1 MKKIYLGQE
10 LLGKEIKT
18 YEAAVTESYSL
29 KDPPSVNVVPNS
41 AYNILMFVP
50 NTPAT
55 VAFAAKRR
63 IGQRGTVATENYAIP
78 KVPDVSQYQYDELR
92 FVTPKVHDRDGQDGL
107 KYCYEERLTMP
118 NGMHDFV
125 FFLNSQ
131 GGSVL
136 DNIYG
141 GYYFDIMP
149 RYRNDFMKDGVIT
162 ACMEVSTS
170 YNEDIEAKYRFNVWT
185 ITADKIKEDGTTTT
199 GFFTP
204 TQVICTCTNPMYNV
218 YAGFERPERPNEM
231 TLWIS
236 KKAETDISYFSNAT
250 DVIIEM
256 RGYVG

>member
-1 MKKIYLGQE
+1 MGMKKIYLGQE
-10 LLGKEIKT
+10 LLGKEINT
-18 YEAAVTESYSL
+18 YIGNATETNSL
-29 KDPPSVNVVPNS
+29 KNTPSVNVYNS
-41 AYNILMFVP
+41 LLFFIP
-50 NTPAT
+50 NTPYSAVWT
-55 VAFAAKRR
+55 NKRR
-63 IGQRGTVATENYAIP
+63 VGGNGNIGNTPYYIP
-78 KVPDVSQYQYDELR
+78 KIPNTSQYNELR
-92 FVTPKVHDRDGQDGL
+92 FVTPKVHDRDGQDGQ
-107 KYCYEERLTMP
+107 KYLYEERFAAP
-118 NGMHDFV
+118 DGMHDFV
-125 FFLNSQ
+125 YFLNSQ
-131 GGSVL
+131 GSVVL

-170 YNEDIEAKYRFNVWT
+170 YGNQDIEAKYRFNVWS
-185 ITADKIKEDGTTTT
+185 ITADKIKEDGTTTV

-236 KKAETDISYFSNAT
+236 KKAETDLSYFSDGT